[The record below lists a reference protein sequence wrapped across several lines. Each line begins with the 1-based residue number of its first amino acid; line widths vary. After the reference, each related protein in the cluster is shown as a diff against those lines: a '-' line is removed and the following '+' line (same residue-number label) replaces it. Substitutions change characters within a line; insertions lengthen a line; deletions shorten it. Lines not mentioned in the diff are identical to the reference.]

1 MQLRYYVTI
10 MRRFWLLIMLLPVL
24 TGAITLLVELRQPQ
38 RYAATARAIITQ
50 TPTLRDPQAGF
61 PDFNLNY
68 SWLNSEFV
76 LDDLPQVVSSMAF
89 AQDASALAT
98 AQGYALDP
106 GTVLAGLSVQSFH
119 RTVTFSARASTPEA
133 AVAILRGALAALEE
147 HGLKYWNRAT
157 DENNGLNVALLDQ
170 PTGAVPLHSRRQ
182 VVSQVAARMMLALV
196 AAIALAFVLHYLD
209 DRLREPRQV
218 EEWMG
223 LQVVGVIPRE

>member
-1 MQLRYYVTI
+1 MQLRYYFTI

-24 TGAITLLVELRQPQ
+24 TGVITLLVTSRQPQ

-50 TPTLRDPQAGF
+50 TPILRDSQAGF

-98 AQGYALDP
+98 AQGYAIDP
-106 GTVLAGLSVQSFH
+106 GTVLEGLSVQSFH
-119 RTVTFSARASTPEA
+119 RTVTFSARASTPQA

-147 HGLKYWNRAT
+147 YGLKYWDRAT
-157 DENNGLNVALLDQ
+157 EENNGLNVALLDQ
-170 PTGAVPLHSRRQ
+170 PGDAVPLHSRRQ
-182 VVSQVAARMMLALV
+182 VVANVGARMGLALV

-223 LQVVGVIPRE
+223 LHVVGVIPRE